1 VDKHIEALVK
11 IADRH
16 VVIEKGTVVWTGDSP
31 ALAAD
36 GQVRGRYLQV

>member
-1 VDKHIEALVK
+1 MR

-16 VVIEKGTVVWTGDSP
+16 VVIEKGNVVWTGDSA

-36 GQVRGRYLQV
+36 GAVRGRYLQV